1 MMRAIRP
8 VLTLTWKD
16 ILLEIRSKDIL
27 LSVVVFGVVVVVM
40 FNFALN
46 VDALSADRLAP
57 GILWVA
63 FAFSGVLAMNRSYA
77 LEKDRGSLEG
87 LLLCPISGDE
97 LYFGKMLGIFLFM
110 IIIQVILLAVF
121 SILFNFS
128 GFSASLGLAIVL
140 ATLGFASVG
149 TLFAAIAVQTRS
161 REIMLPILFFPIV
174 LPVLVGAIEI
184 TSSAIAGDGI
194 PGTGRWLPLL
204 AIFDAMFLVLCPW
217 VFRSVLEE

>member
-27 LSVVVFGVVVVVM
+27 ISVVVFGVVVVVM

-87 LLLCPISGDE
+87 LLLCPVSGDE

-121 SILFNFS
+121 AILFNFS

-149 TLFAAIAVQTRS
+149 TLFAAIAVQIGSNSFHAPGSPPGMRDGPKRAPSSPPLTPDPRKRYPRS
-161 REIMLPILFFPIV
+161 RKSFSRRIVSVHFALPPS
-174 LPVLVGAIEI
+174 I
-184 TSSAIAGDGI
+184 TISS
-194 PGTGRWLPLL
+194 
-204 AIFDAMFLVLCPW
+204 
-217 VFRSVLEE
+217 

>member
-1 MMRAIRP
+1 MRAIGP

-16 ILLEIRSKDIL
+16 ILLEMRSKDIL
-27 LSVVVFGVVVVVM
+27 ISVVVFGIVVVVM

-46 VDALSADRLAP
+46 VDAMSADRLAP

-77 LEKDRGSLEG
+77 LEKDKGSLEG
-87 LLLCPISGDE
+87 LLLCPVSGDE

-110 IIIQVILLAVF
+110 IIIQVILLTVF
-121 SILFNFS
+121 AILFNFS

-149 TLFAAIAVQTRS
+149 TLFAAISVQTRS
-161 REIMLPILFFPIV
+161 REIMLPILFFPII

-184 TSSAIAGDGI
+184 TSSAIAGEGI
-194 PGTGRWLPLL
+194 PGGGRWLPLL

-217 VFRSVLEE
+217 IFRSVLEE

>member
-27 LSVVVFGVVVVVM
+27 ISVVVFGVVVVVM

-110 IIIQVILLAVF
+110 MIIQGILLTVF
-121 SILFNFS
+121 AILFNFS

-149 TLFAAIAVQTRS
+149 TLFAAISVQTRS

-194 PGTGRWLPLL
+194 TGTGRWLPLL
-204 AIFDAMFLVLCPW
+204 AIFDALFLVLCPW